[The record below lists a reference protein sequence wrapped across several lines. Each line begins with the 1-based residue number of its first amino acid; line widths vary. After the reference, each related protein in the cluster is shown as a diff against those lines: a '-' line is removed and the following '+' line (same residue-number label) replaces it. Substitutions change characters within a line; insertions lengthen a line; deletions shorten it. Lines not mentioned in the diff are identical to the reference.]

1 MFNIGLGEMLF
12 IAILALLALG
22 PERLPKLMRQLGDIA
37 YQVRTVVQQFNS
49 QFADELRPIREIQSL
64 TSELNPMRQIGAA
77 LDPSIQPPS
86 TIAPPAPPA
95 STASIPAGPAISPF
109 PGLGAANPMAQ
120 ISQHMTASGGAG
132 ASSSAVSVPAPPPA
146 SADSEPPAT
155 TDG

>member
-12 IAILALLALG
+12 IAILALIALG

-64 TSELNPMRQIGAA
+64 TTELNPMRQIGAV
-77 LDPSIQPPS
+77 LDPSIQPPP

-95 STASIPAGPAISPF
+95 SAASTPAGPALSPF
-109 PGLGAANPMAQ
+109 AGLGAANPMAQ
-120 ISQHMTASGGAG
+120 ISQHMTASGARAPSLA
-132 ASSSAVSVPAPPPA
+132 ASEPPPPA
-146 SADSEPPAT
+146 SAGSEPPAA